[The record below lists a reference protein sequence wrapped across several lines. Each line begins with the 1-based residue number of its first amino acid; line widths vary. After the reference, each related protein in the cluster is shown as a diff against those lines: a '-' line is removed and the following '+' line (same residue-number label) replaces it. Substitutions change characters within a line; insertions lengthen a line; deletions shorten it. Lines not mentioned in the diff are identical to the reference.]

1 MVMKTFIILEKDMPN
16 KELFDSISNRYDD
29 WYKTP
34 LGEFVDQLEYK
45 LLRKHCG
52 NLMGKRILD
61 VGCGTG
67 IYSMRFANMGAH
79 VTAIDPS
86 TKMLSMAR
94 EKTKHF
100 VVPIHFIES
109 SAEDLPFQDN
119 SFDMVFAC
127 SSLEFVQDIEQTMVE
142 LHRVLSPGGKAVF
155 GVLNQESIWIQSLIK
170 QPNFVDTIYA
180 NAKFFTY
187 RSLLDLFHTFSSFS
201 TPNIESAVFLNYHPA
216 LYLEPEA
223 PTIEWFRRW
232 TKPLKGAFLVGSARK
247 ENES

>member
-1 MVMKTFIILEKDMPN
+1 MILEKDMPN
-16 KELFDSISNRYDD
+16 KDLFDSISNRYDD

-45 LLRKHCG
+45 LLCKHCG

-67 IYSMRFANMGAH
+67 MYSIRFANMGAH

-86 TKMLSMAR
+86 NKMLSIAK

-109 SAEDLPFQDN
+109 AAEDLPFQNN
-119 SFDMVFAC
+119 SFDVVFAC
-127 SSLEFVQDIEQTMVE
+127 SSLEFVEDLGQTMEE
-142 LHRVLSPGGKAVF
+142 LHRVLSPGGKAIF
-155 GVLNQESIWIQSLIK
+155 GVLNKESVWIQSIIN
-170 QPNFVDTIYA
+170 QPDFEDTIYA

-187 RSLLDLFHTFSSFS
+187 KSFLQLFHTFPSFS
-201 TPNIESAVFLNYHPA
+201 APNIESTVFVNYHPA

-223 PTIEWFRRW
+223 STIEFFRRL
-232 TKPLKGAFLVGSARK
+232 TKPLKGAFLVGSVRK